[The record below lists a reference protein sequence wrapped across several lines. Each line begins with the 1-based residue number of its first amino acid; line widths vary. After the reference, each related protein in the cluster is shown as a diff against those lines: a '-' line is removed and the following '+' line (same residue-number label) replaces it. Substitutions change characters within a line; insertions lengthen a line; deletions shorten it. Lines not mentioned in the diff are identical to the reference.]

1 MKGGVSFISLTMKDN
16 KENAII
22 GETNS
27 LPSFKK
33 SFISFESSIY
43 FMPFRLKNSKNE
55 YD

>member
-22 GETNS
+22 GETNA
-27 LPSFKK
+27 LPSFKE

-43 FMPFRLKNSKNE
+43 FMPFRLKKRKNE